1 MEGLTEQEQK
11 FFDSK
16 GETEIEAE
24 PEAEP
29 EVKPEV
35 KPETPEIKAEPEKK
49 APSKFTYSA
58 DTDNVVDEH
67 GRKYIPHGAVKEER
81 EANKKLRSELED
93 LKTKWTGGEKKLETL
108 MKRLSGEEAKP

>member
-16 GETEIEAE
+16 GESEITETTESTE
-24 PEAEP
+24 TTET
-29 EVKPEV
+29 EVKE
-35 KPETPEIKAEPEKK
+35 ETKEAVETKIEKK

-93 LKTKWTGGEKKLETL
+93 LKTKWTGGGEK
-108 MKRLSGEEAKP
+108 A